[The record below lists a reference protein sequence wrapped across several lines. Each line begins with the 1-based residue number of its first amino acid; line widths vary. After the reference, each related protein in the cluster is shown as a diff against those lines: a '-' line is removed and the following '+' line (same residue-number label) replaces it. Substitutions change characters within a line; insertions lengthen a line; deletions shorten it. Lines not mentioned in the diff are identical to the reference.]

1 MVLGTYYNLTVTT
14 IGYIKVLA
22 AVNLITDFDILKA
35 LSLGASACLCSKR
48 MMFALGC
55 IQALICD
62 SGKCQVGAA
71 TQNRV
76 LNNGL
81 DN

>member
-1 MVLGTYYNLTVTT
+1 
-14 IGYIKVLA
+14 
-22 AVNLITDFDILKA
+22 
-35 LSLGASACLCSKR
+35 

>member
-22 AVNLITDFDILKA
+22 AVNLITGFDILKA

-48 MMFALGC
+48 DDVCSWLYPGSD
-55 IQALICD
+55 L
-62 SGKCQVGAA
+62 
-71 TQNRV
+71 
-76 LNNGL
+76 
-81 DN
+81 